1 MANIQRKNTRRGQ
14 AESASAQAKA
24 LERFQRRRTW
34 FIMELQRQAANRYQ
48 MALDEDYYD
57 GDQWTQDEAAA
68 VRRRGQNPV
77 VFNECKPMVD
87 FMLGTERRMR
97 VDGQVINRTD
107 SSREAE
113 EDAQNKTSLLK
124 FIDDINR
131 VQFVRSE
138 VADDQFKAGLG
149 WLEIGIRRDPQEFA
163 IYKRRESWRNMLHDS
178 LGQSKMP
185 RDWRYVFR
193 FREVDFDIAEA
204 MFSNKADEL
213 RRAVTTPDS
222 SRYMKWFNG
231 EPTTNSF
238 TATDMALTS
247 RWTTYDAEAW
257 LQNPRE
263 RVMLIEAWM
272 AEPYKDMGDAQGM
285 TDRPMVLRKRVSIM
299 TEYDTLIESWSPYTH
314 DEFPFVPQWCY
325 RRKKDGAA
333 YGVIR
338 QHRGPQD
345 SVNKHMSKAQF
356 RLGVRQIWLEEGAL
370 DDSVMDQEELE
381 NAAGD
386 PSAVLTFA
394 KGALSGGKVQLQDG
408 TALAQADIMMAQQ
421 FAQGIRQLG
430 PVSTEDR
437 GQDPSNVSGKA
448 RAIRQEQGTRLT
460 AEPFDNMM
468 LARQLEQ
475 EITLSLAEQ
484 YIRQPMEFLVP
495 GDGSGKKNYTK
506 INQPDPETGQM
517 NDIGKRK
524 AQYVIGETPWQ
535 QSLAEGMFDSLM
547 EMLTQLASV
556 TPQVVVSL
564 LDVVFEMHPSLPR
577 KALILERIRK
587 VTGMP
592 DPSKGDTPE
601 MQAQKQ
607 QQDAMAK
614 AQFEAQMAQLK
625 ADITEAQN
633 RGMKLSAEA
642 MAKRLETLYMAAQAA
657 QVLTM
662 APQIAPVADEL
673 ARSVGFQDE
682 AGDAALGG
690 PVPQQQAMQ
699 QDPQIP
705 PPQQADGALAGSQAG
720 IQSPEVS
727 GMQAQA
733 VVPGTT

>member
-14 AESASAQAKA
+14 AESASEQAKA
-24 LERFQRRRTW
+24 LDRFSRRRSW

-57 GDQWTQDEAAA
+57 GDQWTQTEAAI
-68 VRRRGQNPV
+68 VRGRGQNPV

-87 FMLGTERRMR
+87 FLLGTERRMR
-97 VDGQVINRTD
+97 VDGQVLNRTD
-107 SSREAE
+107 SSQEAE
-113 EDAQNKTSLLK
+113 EDAQNKTAFLK
-124 FIDDINR
+124 YVDDVNR
-131 VQFVRSE
+131 VQFIRSE
-138 VADDQFKAGLG
+138 CADDQFKGGLG
-149 WLEIGIRRDPQEFA
+149 WLEIGIRRDPAEFA

-185 RDWRYVFR
+185 RDWRYLFR

-204 MFSNKADEL
+204 MFSNKADQL

-222 SRYMKWFNG
+222 SKYMKWFNG
-231 EPTTNSF
+231 EPTGASF
-238 TATDMALTS
+238 SATDMALTS

-272 AEPYKDMGDAQGM
+272 AEPYKDLGDAQGM

-299 TEYDTLIESWSPYTH
+299 TEYDTLVESWSPYDH

-325 RRKKDGAA
+325 RRKKDGAP

-356 RLGVRQIWLEEGAL
+356 RLGVRQIWLEQGAL
-370 DDSVMDQEELE
+370 DASVMDKEQLEET
-381 NAAGD
+381 AGD
-386 PSAVLTFA
+386 PSAVLEFA
-394 KGALSGGKVQLQDG
+394 KGALSGQKVQLQDG
-408 TALAQADIMMAQQ
+408 TALAQADIQMAQQ

-437 GQDPSNVSGKA
+437 GQEPGQVSGKA
-448 RAIRQEQGTRLT
+448 RAIRQEQGSRLT

-468 LARQLEQ
+468 LARQMEQ

-484 YIRQPMEFLVP
+484 YIKQPMEFLVP
-495 GDGSGKKNYTK
+495 GDGSGKKNFVK
-506 INQPDPETGQM
+506 INQQDPVTGQVM
-517 NDIGKRK
+517 NDISKRK
-524 AQYVIGETPWQ
+524 AHYVIGETPWQ
-535 QSLAEGMFDSLM
+535 QSLAEGMFESLM

-564 LDVVFEMHPSLPR
+564 LDVVFEMHPALPR

-592 DPSKGDTPE
+592 DPAKGDTPE
-601 MQAQKQ
+601 MQAQQAQ
-607 QQDAMAK
+607 QAAVTK

-625 ADITEAQN
+625 ADIVESQN
-633 RGMKLSAEA
+633 RGLKLSAEA
-642 MAKRLETLYMAAQAA
+642 MAKRLETLYMSAQAA
-657 QVLTM
+657 QVLAA
-662 APQIAPVADEL
+662 APQIAPIADEL
-673 ARSVGFQDE
+673 ARSVGFQDQE
-682 AGDAALGG
+682 GDAPLDGSV
-690 PVPQQQAMQ
+690 PVQPPQQEQF
-699 QDPQIP
+699 PPIVP
-705 PPQQADGALAGSQAG
+705 PPQQADGALAGAQAG

-727 GMQAQA
+727 GIQGAPQ
-733 VVPGTT
+733 